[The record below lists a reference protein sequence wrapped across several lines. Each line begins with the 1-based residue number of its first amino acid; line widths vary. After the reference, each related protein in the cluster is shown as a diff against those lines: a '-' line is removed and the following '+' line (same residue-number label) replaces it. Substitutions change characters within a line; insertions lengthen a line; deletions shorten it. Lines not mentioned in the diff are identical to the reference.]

1 MYALRV
7 KRLRAFLERL
17 PGGHR
22 PPTGPMT
29 TEEATDAEKVRQ
41 ETLAKDDQ
49 RTVDEQDE
57 TGGPRGREV
66 PLS

>member
-1 MYALRV
+1 V

-29 TEEATDAEKVRQ
+29 TEEAADAEKVRQ
-41 ETLAKDDQ
+41 ETLTKDDQ
-49 RTVDEQDE
+49 RTAIEQDE
-57 TGGPRGREV
+57 ASGPRGPEV
-66 PLS
+66 PHS

>member
-1 MYALRV
+1 M

-29 TEEATDAEKVRQ
+29 TEEAADAEKVRQ

-49 RTVDEQDE
+49 RTANEQD
-57 TGGPRGREV
+57 GASDDRGPDA
-66 PLS
+66 PLG